1 MSHDTDAQFDPAF
14 ILEEEKNLGLGPAYF
29 DARAVA
35 KRVMAKF
42 ENEDFQPMVKKVVD
56 AINEKLWVDV
66 QNSLLV
72 DVEIDLHGEMWRMVD
87 SCVNALLG
95 GSKWALQKYALA
107 ERYHDGTEIRAAV
120 AKHIPAELQD
130 ARIADLEAE
139 ITKLRCDIAFYRDR
153 R

>member
-14 ILEEEKNLGLGPAYF
+14 IPEEEKNPGLGPAYF

-35 KRVMAKF
+35 ERVMAKF

-56 AINEKLWVDV
+56 AISEKLWVDV
-66 QNSLLV
+66 QNSLLM
-72 DVEIDLHGEMWRMVD
+72 DVEMNLHGQMWRMVD